1 MILDNYAT
9 VLLELKIE
17 ELLLLRNESNFGLW
31 GFMLL
36 LLRLIVAAQLL
47 SSQRHVTF
55 LSLV

>member
-1 MILDNYAT
+1 M
-9 VLLELKIE
+9 LLELKIE
-17 ELLLLRNESNFGLW
+17 ELLLLRNETNFGLW

-47 SSQRHVTF
+47 TSLRHVAF